1 MSRELR
7 TAAQGCI
14 DQFKLLIEISA
25 ELDPTSDD
33 FKGTYGTSWIE
44 EQYVRFKIWAGNIG
58 AFAEGHASLDYRLRD
73 SLSTQKFMLQ
83 FLIALADFVHRAE
96 RFIMKDDDGNEM
108 NESFA
113 GFARQIVDHC
123 FPDASEFLRAKLSNG
138 IVIRR
143 KRFLYRRRHQ
153 EKLFGLD
160 TTKETM
166 RQDSKYSEQ
175 FEEMD
180 VTVRASKVTNEVSPA
195 DTLAPKLLRLRDPN
209 PSQTSASALQKQYL
223 PINTVLEDT
232 KSNQTT
238 SFTATPSSSA
248 PVELPRPP
256 KPALGSKEFECPYCC
271 LILPIK
277 ESRASHW
284 RRHVLE
290 DLEPYTCLFEG
301 CPDDV
306 KLFEDKASWIAH
318 LQRHQI
324 RWRCTSKA
332 HSATLFTSEEEYFG
346 HMRNQHAKSFTDS
359 QLPLLANRS
368 KVPATMIFPQC
379 PLCSYIPTEVDIRG
393 STGASQTQKDRS
405 ISDRIIKHLAA
416 HLESLAVKALPW
428 QDEVEEHVEGHSQTG
443 KADDFTV
450 QSENGS
456 RVLSSDDA
464 AGLQFSEDPYDNTSI
479 ELPTRSGDTTP
490 LLDSSY
496 EEDWS
501 FIERQPYFGHD
512 RDETLQPL
520 LQRLFLEDSTTN
532 AFSGPSLPAYQV
544 PVTPDRNFYGRDY
557 ALNAMEKALCMAIDD
572 ESTDNKPVS
581 WPRCYALYGP
591 GGMGKT
597 QIAANFASKH
607 RNEFD
612 AVLWVQAEDVGKIA
626 QDYKDLA
633 IGLGLV
639 EADSRNAMD
648 LDYTKD
654 VLKRWLVNPRKDRS
668 QEGEKNPELASWLLV
683 FDGVEDG
690 DVLNGFWPYNGPGSV
705 LITSRNPYSWSAS
718 LELKPFS
725 LSEATNYL
733 FRVTGKEP
741 APGPEMA
748 AATTIA
754 NRLGGL
760 PLALSQMGSIVASK
774 DISFTDFLYSFE
786 EREGSQAFFDWQT
799 PDKLRSPS
807 NYQSNVASVWAFD
820 RLGKGSTLINIV
832 SMLDPDSIPESVFTS
847 PVEEDDSVLV
857 QFVKTNYVAARTELL
872 ARSLITGNKGKRTLS
887 VHRLVQDVARARLRQ
902 SEMRCHFLACV
913 ELINDRWTFQELTW
927 RHGIARWETCEELFP
942 HVQRLKTMY
951 PSITPSP
958 DSFDDYEF
966 ARLLI
971 DSGWYQH
978 ERGQSLEAVY
988 SNNMAQSICES
999 LKLRL
1004 LEHPEFAQNSSVTLS
1019 KLNYS
1024 LLEIAHNRGCIALE
1038 INEPNDALRYLTMFN
1053 QEMVKESLKKN
1064 PEDMRLAISWNE
1076 LGNAHMLNRDWK
1088 KGEECFL
1095 KSIEEM
1101 RKYHKFSET
1110 MISLPLANL
1119 GLAYWLQ
1126 GNSELASSTL
1136 KKGLKDREDEF
1147 GKEDRVSFITGR
1159 FLHALGNVESS
1170 LDYHRRALMHYK
1182 LTLGN
1187 RHHRTADVFVKV
1199 AGHHIKL
1206 GNYDMALALLNHAL
1220 GAFSI
1225 SHTYIPEKMR
1235 ACWMRSKALS
1245 ALGKAKEAESE
1256 LANCY
1261 QVYVRLRS
1269 KREGDGPKIKDGPSE
1284 LDDED
1289 IDDLIVFWSK

>member
-1 MSRELR
+1 MR
-7 TAAQGCI
+7 
-14 DQFKLLIEISA
+14 
-25 ELDPTSDD
+25 
-33 FKGTYGTSWIE
+33 
-44 EQYVRFKIWAGNIG
+44 
-58 AFAEGHASLDYRLRD
+58 
-73 SLSTQKFMLQ
+73 
-83 FLIALADFVHRAE
+83 
-96 RFIMKDDDGNEM
+96 DDDGNEL

-123 FPDASEFLRAKLSNG
+123 FPDAPEFLRAKLSNG

-153 EKLFGLD
+153 EKLFGVD
-160 TTKETM
+160 ISKGTM
-166 RQDSKYSEQ
+166 RQDLKHGDET
-175 FEEMD
+175 EEMD
-180 VTVRASKVTNEVSPA
+180 VTVRAFPLTNEASPV
-195 DTLAPKLLRLRDPN
+195 DTLAPKRLRVRASN
-209 PSQTSASALQKQYL
+209 PSHTSASALQKQSV
-223 PINTVLEDT
+223 PISIVLEDT

-238 SFTATPSSSA
+238 SFTATPSASV
-248 PVELPRPP
+248 PVDLPRPP

-277 ESRASHW
+277 ESRASRW
-284 RRHVLE
+284 RQHVLE
-290 DLEPYTCLFEG
+290 DLEPYTCLFAG
-301 CPDDV
+301 CPDDL
-306 KLFEDKASWIAH
+306 KLFEDKATWKAH
-318 LQRHQI
+318 LQGHQT

-332 HSATLFTSEEEYFG
+332 HSATLFTSKQDYFE
-346 HMRNQHAKSFTDS
+346 HMRDQHAKSFTDS
-359 QLPLLANRS
+359 QLPVLANRS
-368 KVPATMIFPQC
+368 KVPTTMIFSQC
-379 PLCSYIPTEVDIRG
+379 PLCSYIPTENDIG
-393 STGASQTQKDRS
+393 DSTGASQMQKDRS
-405 ISDRIIKHLAA
+405 ISERIVRHLAA
-416 HLESLAVKALPW
+416 HLEFLAVKALPW
-428 QDEVEEHVEGHSQTG
+428 QDEVEEHPEGHSQTG

-464 AGLQFSEDPYDNTSI
+464 AGLQFSEDSYGNSSL

-490 LLDSSY
+490 LLGSSY

-520 LQRLFLEDSTTN
+520 LQRLFLEDSSTN

-544 PVTPDRNFYGRDY
+544 PVTPDKNFYGRDY
-557 ALNAMEKALCMAIDD
+557 ALDAMEKALCTAINN

-654 VLKRWLVNPRKDRS
+654 VLKRWLVKPRKNRS
-668 QEGEKNPELASWLLV
+668 QKGEKNPELASWLLV

-847 PVEEDDSVLV
+847 PVQEDDSVLV

-978 ERGQSLEAVY
+978 ERGQSLDAVY

-1004 LEHPEFAQNSSVTLS
+1004 LEHPEFAQNSPVTLS

-1038 INEPNDALRYLTMFN
+1038 INEPSDALQYLTMFN

-1101 RKYHKFSET
+1101 RKYHKFGET

-1126 GNSELASSTL
+1126 GNNELASSTL

-1199 AGHHIKL
+1199 AEHHIKL

-1245 ALGKAKEAESE
+1245 ALGKTDEAESE

-1269 KREGDGPKIKDGPSE
+1269 KREGDGPKIKDRPSE